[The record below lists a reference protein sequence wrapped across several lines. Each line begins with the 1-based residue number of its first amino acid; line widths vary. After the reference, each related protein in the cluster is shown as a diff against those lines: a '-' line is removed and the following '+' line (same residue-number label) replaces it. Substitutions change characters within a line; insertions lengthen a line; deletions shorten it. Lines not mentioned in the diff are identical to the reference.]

1 MNAIDY
7 DTEDKCILAQ
17 ESQSSASPMNTD
29 VTTLPHSSK
38 CVSSDPRRGSKKAK
52 ALNTANKLDRTVGL
66 FHLCTEQILESC
78 IPRCAQQAFK
88 QYHLRVHLRGWEG
101 LG

>member
-17 ESQSSASPMNTD
+17 ESQSSASPVNTD

-38 CVSSDPRRGSKKAK
+38 CASSDPRRGSKKAK
-52 ALNTANKLDRTVGL
+52 ALNTANKLDRTLGL
-66 FHLCTEQILESC
+66 FHLVHRTNPGKLHPKMCTAGFQT
-78 IPRCAQQAFK
+78 IPP
-88 QYHLRVHLRGWEG
+88 
-101 LG
+101 